1 MRSATDRVSARARAV
16 PVSPIRRMFDLTP
29 QVPGAIS
36 LAVGEP
42 GFPTPP
48 HIVEAACQ
56 ALRDG
61 YTKYS
66 PNPGYLDLREAIAE
80 RMERVHGYQVDPV
93 SEVFVTVGAMQALA
107 LTFMV
112 GIDPGDEVLVTDPS
126 YTNFDGTITLAGGR
140 AVFVPTDPERGYLPH
155 VEDVAAAITPRTRAI
170 LVNSPANPTGAVY
183 PRDLLHAIAELC
195 VRHDLLLISDETYAA
210 LTYGDI
216 RTVSPASFPG
226 MRDRTVSI
234 YSFSK
239 EYAMTGWRIGYLTGP
254 ARMLEVMA
262 PVQEAMASCVNS
274 ATQRAALAALRGSQ
288 DCVETMRQAY
298 QRRRDLVVER
308 LSRIAGVRCPVPD
321 GAFYAFPDVRAIT
334 RDTQG
339 LAERL
344 LFDHRV
350 VVSPGEAFGPRS
362 GGFLR
367 LSYAASDTDLAEGLT
382 RLEKG
387 LAAARG
393 R

>member
-1 MRSATDRVSARARAV
+1 MESTTDRVSARARAV
-16 PVSPIRRMFDLTP
+16 PASLIRRMFDLTP

-56 ALRDG
+56 ALHDG
-61 YTKYS
+61 FTKYS
-66 PNPGYLDLREAIAE
+66 PNEGYLDLREAIAE
-80 RMERVHGYQVDPV
+80 KLQRVNGYRADPA
-93 SEVFVTVGAMQALA
+93 SEVFVTVGAMEALA

-112 GIDPGDEVLVTDPS
+112 GIDPGDEVLITDPS
-126 YTNFDGTITLAGGR
+126 YTNFEGQITLAGGR
-140 AVFVPTDPERGYLPH
+140 PVFVPTDPERGYLPH
-155 VEDVAAAITPRTRAI
+155 AEDVAAAVTPRTRAI
-170 LVNSPANPTGAVY
+170 LVNSPSNPTGAVY
-183 PRDLLHAIAELC
+183 PRDLLHAIAEIA
-195 VRHDLLLISDETYAA
+195 VRHDLLLVSDETYGA

-216 RTVSPASFPG
+216 RSVSPASFPG

-254 ARMLEVMA
+254 APMLRVMA
-262 PVQEAMASCVNS
+262 VIQEQMASCVNA
-274 ATQRAALAALRGSQ
+274 ATQRAAIAAIRGPQ

-308 LSRIAGVRCPVPD
+308 LRRISGVRCPVPD
-321 GAFYAFPDVRAIT
+321 GAFYAFPDVRGVTSDT
-334 RDTQG
+334 RS

-367 LSYAASDTDLAEGLT
+367 LSYASSDADLAEGLT
-382 RLEKG
+382 RLEAG
-387 LAAARG
+387 LAAAR
-393 R
+393 RD

>member
-1 MRSATDRVSARARAV
+1 MGSTSDRVSARARAV

-29 QVPGAIS
+29 RVPGAIS

-42 GFPTPP
+42 GFATPP
-48 HIVEAACQ
+48 HIVEAGCQ
-56 ALRDG
+56 ALHDG
-61 YTKYS
+61 FTKYS
-66 PNPGYLDLREAIAE
+66 PNPGYLELREAIAE
-80 RMERVHGYQVDPV
+80 KLERVNGYRVDPG

-126 YTNFDGTITLAGGR
+126 YTNFDATITLAGGR
-140 AVFVPTDPERGYLPH
+140 TVFVPTDPERGYLPH

-216 RTVSPASFPG
+216 RNVSPASFPG
-226 MRDRTVSI
+226 LKDRTISI

-254 ARMLEVMA
+254 APMLEVMA
-262 PVQEAMASCVNS
+262 PVQEAMASCVHS
-274 ATQRAALAALRGSQ
+274 ATQRAALAAIRGPQ
-288 DCVETMRQAY
+288 DCVETMRRAY
-298 QRRRDLVVER
+298 QRRRDLVVEQM
-308 LSRIAGVRCPVPD
+308 SRVPGVRCPRPD
-321 GAFYAFPDVRAIT
+321 GAFYAFPDVRAVT
-334 RDTQG
+334 RDTQR

-344 LFDHRV
+344 LFDHKV

-362 GGFLR
+362 AGFLR
-367 LSYAASDTDLAEGLT
+367 LSYAASDDDLAEGLR
-382 RLEKG
+382 RLEAG
-387 LAAARG
+387 LESARQ

>member
-1 MRSATDRVSARARAV
+1 MRSPTDRVSARARAV

-29 QVPGAIS
+29 RVPGAVS

-48 HIVEAACQ
+48 HIVEAAAQ

-61 YTKYS
+61 FTKYS

-80 RMERVHGYQVDPV
+80 KTERVNGYRVDPAT
-93 SEVFVTVGAMQALA
+93 EVFVTVGAMQALA

-140 AVFVPTDPERGYLPH
+140 SVFVPTDPERGYLPH

-183 PRDLLHAIAELC
+183 PRDLLHAIADLA

-226 MRDRTVSI
+226 LRDRTISI

-254 ARMLEVMA
+254 APMLEVMA

-274 ATQRAALAALRGSQ
+274 ATQRAALAAIRGPQ

-308 LSRIAGVRCPVPD
+308 LSRVPGVRCPRPD
-321 GAFYAFPDVRAIT
+321 GAFYAFPDVRQVT
-334 RDTQG
+334 HDTAG

-367 LSYAASDTDLAEGLT
+367 LSYACSEEDLAEGLT
-382 RLEKG
+382 RLETG
-387 LAAARG
+387 LAAARRG
-393 R
+393 

>member
-1 MRSATDRVSARARAV
+1 MESATDRVSARARAV
-16 PVSPIRRMFDLTP
+16 PASLIRRMFDLTP

-56 ALRDG
+56 ALHDG
-61 YTKYS
+61 FTKYS
-66 PNPGYLDLREAIAE
+66 PNEGYLDLREAIAE
-80 RMERVHGYQVDPV
+80 KVHRVNGYRADPA
-93 SEVFVTVGAMQALA
+93 SEVFVTVGAMEALA

-112 GIDPGDEVLVTDPS
+112 GIDPGDEVLITDPS
-126 YTNFDGTITLAGGR
+126 YTNFEGQITLAGGR
-140 AVFVPTDPERGYLPH
+140 PVFVPTDPDRGYLPH
-155 VEDVAAAITPRTRAI
+155 AEDVAAAVTPRTRAI
-170 LVNSPANPTGAVY
+170 LVNSPSNPTGAVY
-183 PRDLLHAIAELC
+183 PRDLLHAIAEIA
-195 VRHDLLLISDETYAA
+195 VRHDLLLVSDETYGA

-216 RTVSPASFPG
+216 RSVSPASFPG

-254 ARMLEVMA
+254 APMLRVMA
-262 PVQEAMASCVNS
+262 VVQEQMASCVNA
-274 ATQRAALAALRGSQ
+274 ATQRAAIAAIRGPQ

-308 LSRIAGVRCPVPD
+308 LRRISGVRCPVPD
-321 GAFYAFPDVRAIT
+321 GAFYAFPDVRGVTSDT
-334 RDTQG
+334 RS

-367 LSYAASDTDLAEGLT
+367 LSYASSDADLAEGLT
-382 RLEKG
+382 RLEAG
-387 LAAARG
+387 LAAAR
-393 R
+393 RD

>member
-1 MRSATDRVSARARAV
+1 MKSATDRVSARARAV
-16 PVSPIRRMFDLTP
+16 PISLIRRMFDLTP
-29 QVPGAIS
+29 RVPGAVS

-48 HIVEAACQ
+48 HIVEAAAK

-80 RMERVHGYQVDPV
+80 RTERVHGYRVDPAR
-93 SEVFVTVGAMQALA
+93 EVFVTVGAMQALA

-126 YTNFDGTITLAGGR
+126 YTNFEGTITLAGGR
-140 AVFVPTDPERGYLPH
+140 AVFVRTDPERGYLPH
-155 VEDVAAAITPRTRAI
+155 AEDVAAAITPRTRAI

-183 PRDLLHAIAELC
+183 PRDLLHAIAEIA

-216 RTVSPASFPG
+216 RTVSLASFPG
-226 MRDRTVSI
+226 LRDRTVSI

-254 ARMLEVMA
+254 APMLEVMA

-274 ATQRAALAALRGSQ
+274 AAQRAALAALRGPQ
-288 DCVETMRQAY
+288 DCVETMRRAY

-308 LSRIAGVRCPVPD
+308 LSRVPGVRCPRPD
-321 GAFYAFPDVRAIT
+321 GAFYAFPDVRAVT
-334 RDTQG
+334 HDTAS

-367 LSYAASDTDLAEGLT
+367 LSYACSDEDLAEGLT
-382 RLEKG
+382 RLETG
-387 LAAARG
+387 LAAARRG
-393 R
+393 